1 MQLVEGD
8 VLGAQLK
15 YILLAVAAF
24 GMWGLFPVYFKWIQ
38 QVPAAEIMAHRI
50 VWSLVFLM
58 LFMWLFKR
66 RFAHRKILAS
76 KKLTTGLL
84 LSSIM
89 IAINWCLYVWAVV
102 DDQVL
107 STSLGYFINPIISVF
122 LGIIFLG
129 ERLNFKQGIAL
140 VLVIIAVFNLIFQA
154 GEFPWLALTLAFS
167 FAFYGLIRK
176 RLEIDS
182 YNGLLFEVAV
192 LIPIALGY
200 LLWLTYDDSLVFTTV
215 GLGFDLLIML
225 SGVITLLPL
234 VLFAASLKGIKL
246 STVGFIQYLAP
257 TLSFLLAVFIYNEP
271 FDNVRLMSF
280 VLIWTA
286 LILISYDAWRRL
298 SRVA

>member
-1 MQLVEGD
+1 M
-8 VLGAQLK
+8 GAQLK
-15 YILLAVAAF
+15 YVLLAVAAF
-24 GMWGLFPVYFKWIQ
+24 GMWGLFPVYFKWLEGM
-38 QVPAAEIMAHRI
+38 PATEIMAHRI
-50 VWSLVFLM
+50 VWSLVFIV

-66 RFAHRKILAS
+66 RFALRDIWQS
-76 KKLTTGLL
+76 KKLLGGLI
-84 LSSIM
+84 LSSLM

-102 DDQVL
+102 QDQVL

-140 VLVIIAVFNLIFQA
+140 ILVMVAVANLIFQA

-182 YNGLLFEVAV
+182 LNGLLFEIVI

-200 LLWLTYDDSLVFTTV
+200 LIWLTHEHTLAFTSHGIGFALLV
-215 GLGFDLLIML
+215 ML

-257 TLSFLLAVFIYNEP
+257 TLSFILAVFIYNEP
-271 FDNVRLMSF
+271 FDQVRLVSF
-280 VLIWTA
+280 MLIWTA
-286 LILISYDAWRRL
+286 LLISFDAWRRL